1 MVEIF
6 HKRKFSH
13 NSKNAINLELATL
26 LKDAFIE
33 HGGGNNYKI
42 NIDSLQKEYT
52 AISRKDTPSPSR
64 ATGPPWPSG
73 MLLTNV

>member
-6 HKRKFSH
+6 HRRNFSH

-33 HGGGNNYKI
+33 HGGVNLCRLYLFDNDVCVCYPYYYYRNTMI
-42 NIDSLQKEYT
+42 IPLP
-52 AISRKDTPSPSR
+52 I
-64 ATGPPWPSG
+64 
-73 MLLTNV
+73 